1 MIGRIHIKNLV
12 FHGHHGVLP
21 EETRLGQ
28 RFELDLE
35 LVLDIAAAAAADDLS
50 QTVNYADVA
59 ALCARIVQGERHRLL
74 ETLARRLLM
83 EILQH
88 HPTLLEAGLVLRKP
102 SAPVPAIFDT
112 IALETRLTRAEF
124 QRLSLARQ

>member
-1 MIGRIHIKNLV
+1 MIGHIHIKNLV
-12 FHGHHGVLP
+12 FHGHHGALP

-35 LVLDIAAAAAADDLS
+35 LVLDIAAAAATDDLTK
-50 QTVNYADVA
+50 TVNYAEVA
-59 ALCARIVQGERHRLL
+59 ALCGRIVQGERHRLL
-74 ETLARRLLM
+74 ETLARRLLSQ
-83 EILQH
+83 ILEQH
-88 HPTLLEAGLVLRKP
+88 PALLEAGIVLRKP

-124 QRLSLARQ
+124 HRLSLSGQ